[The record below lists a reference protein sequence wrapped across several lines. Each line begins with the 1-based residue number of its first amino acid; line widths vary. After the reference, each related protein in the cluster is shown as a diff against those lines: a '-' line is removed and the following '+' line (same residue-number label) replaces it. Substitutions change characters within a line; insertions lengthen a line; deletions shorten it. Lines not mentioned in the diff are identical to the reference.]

1 MTAQSDWTRIGV
13 AFDCGFKGVAFVNR
27 DGSLSVQLDFIP
39 SDPEV
44 SIHIREP
51 RTREDAPE
59 QGQQTGERASC

>member
-1 MTAQSDWTRIGV
+1 MTAQSDWTRI
-13 AFDCGFKGVAFVNR
+13 GVAFVNR